1 MICIRFIMAASLA
14 ALCGLPATAGA
25 AAASEEIYVSTGE
38 HGEVSFSDEAGPG
51 AERVVL
57 ETTEPA
63 EDPMAELERRIAQT
77 LAVANALEEARL
89 EREQARAQ
97 ARAAEAEA
105 RAQPQVVYQ
114 DRYVSSPYLYPRP
127 FRPGRRH
134 KPPHGPPPGG
144 PEQPAPPAEETISK
158 SFPMKD

>member
-77 LAVANALEEARL
+77 LAVANALEEARQ
-89 EREQARAQ
+89 ERAQ

-134 KPPHGPPPGG
+134 KPPHGPP
-144 PEQPAPPAEETISK
+144 
-158 SFPMKD
+158 